1 MIHVITYCDRDYS
14 HRRDSIVKNLQ
25 SIDYIDTYKCYDETD
40 LPEDFLKIFP
50 SRWFS
55 NSRRG
60 GGWWVWKPYI
70 IKHAIEQIKPDD
82 VLVYVDGGCTLNATQ
97 DANKRFKQ
105 YIDLVDNSTSKMLV
119 FQLPTRVER
128 DWTNMYC
135 VDVLKNRY
143 NVSDQYIDKYINTPQ
158 IATGCFIMKQ
168 SKFTHNLCDE
178 WLETAKIEQGAL
190 FSEKYS
196 TRGEKHRHDQS
207 CLSMLY
213 KIHHGDLIL
222 PDETWFGS
230 RAAFG
235 GETSKKYPIWATR
248 TQT

>member
-1 MIHVITYCDRDYS
+1 MIHAITYCDRDYS

-50 SRWFS
+50 SKWFS
-55 NSRRG
+55 KSRKG

-70 IKHAIEQIKPDD
+70 VKQAIEQIGPDD
-82 VLVYVDGGCTLNATQ
+82 VLIYVDGGCTLNDTA
-97 DANKRFKQ
+97 DAINRFKQ
-105 YIDLVDNSTSKMLV
+105 YIDMINNSVSKMLV
-119 FQLPTRVER
+119 FELSKHIER

-135 VDVLKNRY
+135 VDTLKDRY
-143 NVSDQYIDKYINTPQ
+143 NVSDQCISKYINTPH
-158 IATGCFIMKQ
+158 IITGCFMMKQ
-168 SKFTHNLCDE
+168 SEFTCNLCDE
-178 WLETAKIEQGAL
+178 WLETAKIEQGDL
-190 FSEKYS
+190 FSEKHS
-196 TRGEKHRHDQS
+196 TPGEKHRHDQS

-213 KIHHGDLIL
+213 KIHHGDMIL

-235 GETSKKYPIWATR
+235 GEVSKKYPIWATR
-248 TQT
+248 TRF